1 MRLTR
6 TNRII
11 FLQIALRTSILIK
24 KNKLSF
30 FLHSISFDLLKFF
43 QQVDYNILKYNGIYQ
58 HELFY
63 ANLYKYAGIF
73 YKIDLR

>member
-43 QQVDYNILKYNGIYQ
+43 QQVDYNILKYNGARVI
-58 HELFY
+58 
-63 ANLYKYAGIF
+63 
-73 YKIDLR
+73 LRKLVQICRDIL